1 MERVRRESK
10 IEVELVGEGRLR
22 LSIPG
27 VRDEILQIP
36 REAPQDISKNEL
48 AALSVMKLAI
58 SRAFPEET
66 TGVDQAGYMVRREED
81 IHTLPGGRE
90 QVPKDALK
98 WAGSVL
104 TRGEWSAQRVADLLI
119 SDLEHIGTGLQ
130 LGTITK
136 DRFNQRR
143 AGLRHTIASYY
154 PGGISGQKR
163 RKLVGDW

>member
-1 MERVRRESK
+1 MERDRVNPG
-10 IEVELVGEGRLR
+10 IQVEIVGGGRVR

-27 VRDEILQIP
+27 VGAEILQIP

-58 SRAFPEET
+58 TRAFPEET

-81 IHTLPGGRE
+81 IHSLPGGRE
-90 QVPKDALK
+90 QVPENALK

-104 TRGEWSAQRVADLLI
+104 MRGEWSAQRVADLLI

-136 DRFNQRR
+136 DRFNQKR
-143 AGLRHTIASYY
+143 AGLRHTIASFY
-154 PGGISGQKR
+154 PGGISGEKR
-163 RKLVGDW
+163 RKPIGDW

>member
-1 MERVRRESK
+1 MERDRVGQGIQME
-10 IEVELVGEGRLR
+10 IVGEGRVR
-22 LSIPG
+22 LTIPG
-27 VRDEILQIP
+27 VGDEILQIP
-36 REAPQDISKNEL
+36 RVPQDISKNEL

-58 SRAFPEET
+58 SKAYPEET

-104 TRGEWSAQRVADLLI
+104 MRGKWSAQRVADLLI

-143 AGLRHTIASYY
+143 AGLRHTIASFY

-163 RKLVGDW
+163 RKPEGDW